1 LVLPVLLNAVLIN
14 QMPAILEELS
24 QSAFNNAMVK
34 DENIDSIVDEMQ
46 IDTKIKFSDYDDDAG
61 LLAEMEA
68 AASLN

>member
-1 LVLPVLLNAVLIN
+1 
-14 QMPAILEELS
+14 MPAILEELS